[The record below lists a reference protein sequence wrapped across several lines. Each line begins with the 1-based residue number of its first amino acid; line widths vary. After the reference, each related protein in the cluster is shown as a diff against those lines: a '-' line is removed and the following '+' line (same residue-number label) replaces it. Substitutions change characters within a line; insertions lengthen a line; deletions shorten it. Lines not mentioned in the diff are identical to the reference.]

1 MRLRPH
7 FLQPLLSASASGLGL
22 YVHGRTE
29 PIAATLVGAF
39 DSAAR
44 RRGLLGRAS
53 MPAGEALV
61 IAPCQAVH
69 TFRMRFDIDV
79 VYAARDGRVVKLRER
94 LKPGRLSGAWS
105 AFAVIEM
112 AAGAVARHTLEPGLR
127 LEVR

>member
-1 MRLRPH
+1 
-7 FLQPLLSASASGLGL
+7 
-22 YVHGRTE
+22 
-29 PIAATLVGAF
+29 
-39 DSAAR
+39 
-44 RRGLLGRAS
+44 

-69 TFRMRFDIDV
+69 TFRMQFDIDV